1 MRRRDLWYSAMT
13 EHVGPPC
20 SRLIDGIAL
29 VVNSDLS
36 SGIPTSIRSPGH
48 CESSWTMECARLG
61 SVVAEQPFSGIL
73 FIELPLVA
81 VTSADVGEGEDGVN
95 AAE

>member
-1 MRRRDLWYSAMT
+1 MT

-20 SRLIDGIAL
+20 SRLIDL

-36 SGIPTSIRSPGH
+36 SGIQTSIRSPGH
-48 CESSWTMECARLG
+48 CESSWTMESARLG
-61 SVVAEQPFSGIL
+61 SVVAEQPFSGIF

-81 VTSADVGEGEDGVN
+81 VTSADVGEGEDGVD